1 MIDFTNLPVRNKT
14 YAGANGSKISV
25 LYNGELYMLKFPAVP
40 AINKQMSYANGCVS
54 EYLGCHIFESI
65 GIPVQ
70 KTLLGTYTKNGKQ
83 KVVVA
88 CKDFAAGGL
97 VLQDFASLKN
107 TIIDSTHNGYGTEL
121 GDIVKTL
128 EEQTAIDPK
137 ILTEWFWNM
146 FIVDAFI
153 GNWDRHNGNWGFLYN
168 TVTDE
173 IALAP
178 IYDCGSCL
186 FPQADEEI
194 MQKTLDDPA
203 ELEIRVFERPLSGLK
218 INGQKIQYF
227 KFISSLENEDCN
239 KALKRILPK
248 IDMEKIDGIVDETPF
263 ISNLQKEFYKTMLR
277 ERKERILDFSYQK
290 LRKRERSE
298 EHEQ

>member
-25 LYNGELYMLKFPAVP
+25 LYNDELYMLKFPAVP
-40 AINKQMSYANGCVS
+40 AINKQMSYANGCIS

-83 KVVVA
+83 KIVVA
-88 CKDFAAGGL
+88 CKDFTADGL

-107 TIIDSTHNGYGTEL
+107 TIIDSEHNGYGTEL
-121 GDIVKTL
+121 SDIVKTL
-128 EEQTAIDPK
+128 QEQTAIDPK
-137 ILTEWFWNM
+137 ILTEWFWDM
-146 FIVDAFI
+146 FIVDALI

-173 IALAP
+173 ISLAP

-186 FPQADEEI
+186 FPQANEEI

-203 ELEIRVFERPLSGLK
+203 ELEVRIFERPLSGIRK
-218 INGQKIQYF
+218 GGQKIQYF
-227 KFISSLENEDCN
+227 KFISSLENKDCN
-239 KALKRILPK
+239 RALKRILPK
-248 IDMEKIDGIVDETPF
+248 IDMEKIYKIIEATPF
-263 ISNLQKEFYKTMLR
+263 ISDLQKEFYKTILR

-290 LRKRERSE
+290 LRCRATFYK
-298 EHEQ
+298 